1 MSDQQAQDTST
12 AATIAGDTAT
22 ASHDE
27 DGPLLSY
34 DDRVAEAVK
43 AMREGERSAVAGDDA
58 GTDAKPVDAAGDAQQ
73 AREGRAARIAKLKEK
88 ERADAAARSG
98 QRRQDPPPQQES
110 AGEVARLR
118 AELSKAQAIL
128 TDKNAFF
135 EHARQ
140 FDPND
145 LVAVIRGEIEDP
157 ARAAAERARRTI
169 SPELAELRAQ
179 LEHQRAQFEA
189 LVGSQQ
195 EQARAAAE
203 RAAESAVIGAVR
215 ASASAAP
222 HTARFLEKFGDGEFL
237 KLTNAAADHVPPGA
251 GEQALL
257 DVLETHLEQL
267 AGFVSA
273 PSPAQASTQATSKP
287 TPAAAAKAKTLSNSL
302 ASGRSTVKEEDDE
315 YISDYDE
322 RVRRATMAM

>member
-12 AATIAGDTAT
+12 AATTAGDTSTSSGDDDA
-22 ASHDE
+22 
-27 DGPLLSY
+27 PLLAY

-43 AMREGERSAVAGDDA
+43 ALRADSGKVETAGDDA
-58 GTDAKPVDAAGDAQQ
+58 KPASAEADAQA

-145 LVAVIRGEIEDP
+145 LVEVIRAEIQDP
-157 ARAAAERARRTI
+157 SRAAAERAKRTI
-169 SPELAELRAQ
+169 SPEIAELRAQ
-179 LEHQRAQFEA
+179 LEQQRAEFA
-189 LVGSQQ
+189 AMVGAQQ
-195 EQARAAAE
+195 EHARNAAE

-215 ASASAAP
+215 ASATTAP

-237 KLTNAAADHVPPGA
+237 KLANAAADHVPPGA

-267 AGFVSA
+267 AGFASA

-287 TPAAAAKAKTLSNSL
+287 TSPAAAKAKTLSNSL
-302 ASGRSTVKEEDDE
+302 ASGRSSVVAEDDE